1 MSLNPAAPKPIPQ
14 FKKVVPM
21 KMNPLEPGQKLHGF
35 VVEKIDQISGI
46 KARMIRLR
54 HEKTGAR
61 YMHLERADSNMLFGV
76 AFRTPPQD
84 SSGVAHILEHT
95 ALCGSRRFPVRDPFF
110 SMLKRSLNTF
120 MNAMTASDW
129 TLYPFA
135 SQNHKDFDNLL
146 SIYLDA
152 AFFPNLSERDFSQE
166 GHRLEFE
173 ELENPA
179 SPLVY
184 KGVVYNEMKGAMSDP
199 SSLLSRRLGRAL
211 YPTTT
216 YHHNSGGEPADIPAL
231 SWQQLRDFH
240 ARYYHPSN
248 AWCFSYGELDLPQL
262 LARVNELALDHFTA
276 MEIDSVV
283 SAEQFYPSPRQIH
296 EFYPLDAGENPQGR
310 SMVQLAWLT
319 CDINDSVERLGLTL
333 LGTLLL
339 GNPAAPL
346 YKALIDSGLGANL
359 SPGCGYQDDNRTTCF
374 AVGLQGTDP
383 DKAPR
388 IEDLILQTLEQIAA
402 QGFSS
407 ARIEAA
413 IHRLEFSNREVSGDS
428 YPYGLLLLMRM
439 LGPWLHGG
447 DPLSA
452 LDFDQQL
459 AQLRSRLD
467 AGPYLEQLLR
477 HWLLDN
483 PHRVRLLLEPDQ
495 QLRHKE
501 EQAQQEKLAHLAA
514 SLSETDKK
522 QIVDRALALQKAQEE
537 EENLDCLPTL
547 KLTDIKSTET
557 AVDLLEE
564 AHDGATLTFCDQPT
578 NGIGYLHLNLPLGAL
593 SAEHLPLLPLFSALL
608 TQVGTRGSNYVEL
621 AQRIEAV
628 SGGISARTSLL
639 ESPLDNQHYL
649 PSFEI
654 KAKALVRHAPALTEL
669 LAEILTDID
678 FSDIAR
684 IRQVL
689 DQLRISL
696 ANSVPSSGHSYA
708 ARAAAAYLTP
718 AARLR
723 ELWSGLEQVAL
734 MQQLATRSDEEL
746 KKTAASLQ
754 AMAKCLFRR
763 GRLQCLL
770 TAEAKAFDAF
780 RTPVQLLLAQLPSDA
795 EPSKEIALPEPVEQ
809 RQGWIYSVP
818 VNYVTQVFM
827 TPPYQHADAAALV
840 VLGKLMRA
848 EYLHRE
854 IREKGGAYG
863 GMAGHNAE
871 SGLFS
876 LLSYRDP
883 HLERTFR
890 VYADAIAWAARGT
903 FTEQSI
909 KEAILAV
916 FSDLDQPLSPSG
928 NGSHE
933 FANRRQG
940 LTLEMRNHMRQR
952 LLAVD
957 RKQLMAVAQRWLVE
971 STDNATSVL
980 AGEDTLKSWNSS
992 HPEAALV
999 LKRLH

>member
-1 MSLNPAAPKPIPQ
+1 M
-14 FKKVVPM
+14 KK
-21 KMNPLEPGQKLHGF
+21 NLLEPGQRLHGF
-35 VVEKIDQISGI
+35 VVEKIDQIPGI

-84 SSGVAHILEHT
+84 STGVAHILEHT

-152 AFFPNLSERDFSQE
+152 AFFPNLSEQDFSQE

-173 ELENPA
+173 EPDNPA

-199 SSLLSRRLGRAL
+199 SSLLSRRLARAL

-216 YHHNSGGEPADIPAL
+216 YHHNSGGEPAEIPAL

-248 AWCFSYGELDLPQL
+248 AWCFSYGELDLPHL
-262 LARVNELALDHFTA
+262 LTRVNELALDQFCA
-276 MEIDSVV
+276 QEIHSAVP
-283 SAEQFYPSPRQIH
+283 AEQFYTRPRQVH
-296 EFYPLDAGENPQGR
+296 EFYPLDAGENPQRR

-319 CDINDSVERLGLTL
+319 CDIDAGVERLGLTL
-333 LGTLLL
+333 LATLLL
-339 GNPAAPL
+339 GNPGAPL

-359 SPGCGYQDDNRTTCF
+359 APGCGYQDDNRTTCF

-383 DKAPR
+383 DKATQ
-388 IEDLILQTLEQIAA
+388 IEDLILQTLEQIANR
-402 QGFSS
+402 GFSS
-407 ARIEAA
+407 ERIEAA

-428 YPYGLLLLMRM
+428 YPYGLMLLMRM

-459 AQLRSRLD
+459 AELRTRLD

-477 HWLLDN
+477 RWLLDN

-495 QLRHKE
+495 QLRPRE
-501 EQAQQEKLAHLAA
+501 EQAQREKLAKLAA
-514 SLSETDKK
+514 TLSEADKNH
-522 QIVDRALALQKAQEE
+522 IIERALALEKAQEE
-537 EENLDCLPTL
+537 EEDLACLPTL
-547 KLTDIKSTET
+547 ELTDIKATET
-557 AVDLLEE
+557 AVELREDLL
-564 AHDGATLTFCDQPT
+564 DGATLAFCDQPT
-578 NGIGYLHLNLPLGAL
+578 NGIGYIHLNLPLGTL

-608 TQVGTRGSNYVEL
+608 TQIGTRRSNYVQL

-639 ESPLDNQHYL
+639 ESPLDNQHYV

-654 KAKALVRHAPALTEL
+654 KAKALVRNATALTEL

-708 ARAAAAYLTP
+708 ARAAAAHLTP

-734 MQQLATRSDEEL
+734 MQQLAARSDEEL
-746 KKTAASLQ
+746 RQTATCLQ
-754 AMAKCLFRR
+754 TMAKRLFNR
-763 GRLQCLL
+763 GQLQLLL
-770 TAEAKAFDAF
+770 TTEAEAYDAF
-780 RTPVQLLLAQLPSDA
+780 RTPLQQLLAQLPLEL
-795 EPSKEIALPEPVEQ
+795 EPSGEITLPAPVEQ

-818 VNYVTQVFM
+818 VNYVTQVFL
-827 TPPYQHADAAALV
+827 TPPYQHADAPALV

-883 HLERTFR
+883 HLERTFK
-890 VYADAIAWAARGT
+890 VYADAIAWAARGA
-903 FTEQSI
+903 FQDQSI

-928 NGSHE
+928 NGSRE

-957 RKQLMAVAQRWLVE
+957 RKQLMTAAQRWLVE
-971 STDNATSVL
+971 STHNATSVL
-980 AGEDTLKSWNSS
+980 AGEDALNAWNSD
-992 HPEAALV
+992 HPGQTLV
-999 LKRLH
+999 LKRL

>member
-1 MSLNPAAPKPIPQ
+1 M
-14 FKKVVPM
+14 KK
-21 KMNPLEPGQKLHGF
+21 NLLEPGQKLHGF
-35 VVEKIDQISGI
+35 VVEKIDEIPGI

-61 YMHLERADSNMLFGV
+61 HMHLERADSNMLFGV
-76 AFRTPPQD
+76 GFRTPPQD
-84 SSGVAHILEHT
+84 STGVAHILEHT
-95 ALCGSRRFPVRDPFF
+95 ALCGSRNFPVRDPFF

-173 ELENPA
+173 EPENPA

-199 SSLLSRRLGRAL
+199 SSLLSRRLNRAL

-216 YHHNSGGEPADIPAL
+216 YHYNSGGEPAEIPNL

-248 AWCFSYGELDLPQL
+248 AWCFSYGELDLSHL
-262 LARVNELALDHFTA
+262 LARVNALALDHFTSLETHSA
-276 MEIDSVV
+276 VP
-283 SAEQFYPSPRQIH
+283 AEQFYASPRQVH

-310 SMVQLAWLT
+310 SMVQVAWLT
-319 CDINDSVERLGLTL
+319 CEINDSVERLGLTL
-333 LGTLLL
+333 LAALLL

-359 SPGCGYQDDNRTTCF
+359 APGCGYQDDNRTTCF

-383 DKAPR
+383 DKAAQ
-388 IEDLILQTLEQIAA
+388 IEDLILQTLEQIARR
-402 QGFSS
+402 GFSPE
-407 ARIEAA
+407 RIEAA

-452 LDFDQQL
+452 LDFDHQL
-459 AQLRSRLD
+459 AELRTRLD

-477 HWLLDN
+477 RWLLDN

-495 QLRHKE
+495 QLRQKE
-501 EQAQQEKLAHLAA
+501 EQAQREKLAKLAQN
-514 SLSETDKK
+514 LSETDKNL
-522 QIVDRALALQKAQEE
+522 IIDRALALQKAQEE
-537 EENLDCLPTL
+537 DENLACLPTL
-547 KLTDIKSTET
+547 ELTDIKETES
-557 AVDLLEE
+557 AIALHEE
-564 AHDGATLTFCDQPT
+564 VLDGATLNVCDQPT

-593 SAEHLPLLPLFSALL
+593 SAEELPLLPLFSALL
-608 TQVGTRGSNYVEL
+608 TQVGTKHSDYVEL

-639 ESPLDNQHYL
+639 ESPLDNQQYL

-654 KAKALVRHAPALTEL
+654 KAKALVRHAAALTEL
-669 LAEILTDID
+669 LGEILTAID

-708 ARAAAAYLTP
+708 ARAAAAHLTP

-734 MQQLATRSDEEL
+734 MQQLASRSDTEL
-746 KKTAASLQ
+746 KHTAACLQ
-754 AMAKCLFRR
+754 AMAKRLFCR
-763 GRLQCLL
+763 GQLHLLL
-770 TAEAKAFDAF
+770 TAEAEAFDAF
-780 RTPVQLLLAQLPSDA
+780 RTPLKQLLAQLPPATKSA
-795 EPSKEIALPEPVEQ
+795 GEMALPAPVEQ
-809 RQGWIYSVP
+809 HQGWIYSVP

-827 TPPYQHADAAALV
+827 APPYQDADAAPLV

-883 HLERTFR
+883 HLERTFK
-890 VYADAIAWAARGT
+890 VYTDAIAWAARGA
-903 FTEQSI
+903 FQDQSI

-928 NGSHE
+928 NGSRE

-940 LTLEMRNHMRQR
+940 LSLEMRNRMRQR

-957 RKQLMAVAQRWLVE
+957 RKQLMAAAQRWLVE
-971 STDNATSVL
+971 STHNASCVL
-980 AGEDTLKSWNSS
+980 ASEEALKNWNNS
-992 HPEAALV
+992 HPEQKLI
-999 LKRLH
+999 LKRL